1 MPVCVL
7 VADAGR
13 ARIFHARGT
22 ARARYLEE
30 AEDLVS
36 PAARLARREVA
47 SDATGRV
54 FARARGGAGPRVSA
68 RSGADSDSDPRAE
81 ELKRFAARVSRRLD
95 VHRRAG
101 NFDDLRIAAA
111 PRFLGALRD
120 ALSAPTRL
128 IVTRELARDISRMTP
143 AAIAR
148 AMLAR

>member
-13 ARIFHARGT
+13 ARIFRARGT

-30 AEDLVS
+30 VEDLVS
-36 PAARLARREVA
+36 PTARLARREVA
-47 SDATGRV
+47 SDAPGRA

-68 RSGADSDSDPRAE
+68 RSGVASDADPRAE
-81 ELKRFAARVSRRLD
+81 ETRRFAARVSRRLD
-95 VHRRAG
+95 AQRRAG
-101 NFDDLRIAAA
+101 AFDELRIAAA

-120 ALSAPTRL
+120 ALSAPTRR